1 MFQKIKRNR
10 IYENISGQ
18 IFEAILRGELK
29 PKDKLPSENEL
40 TGIFGVSRVTV
51 REAIRSLEQLGM
63 VEIRQGIFGGAYI
76 KEMNFDTIVEQIGNS
91 LRMINVTFQQLAEA
105 RAMLEEIVLAKLI
118 PRKIDPQDIIRLEN
132 KIQTAEDYFKAKKH
146 NKRLKDNFE
155 FHSILVKLSGNPMI
169 ILMHKLVVDL
179 SIAFFENVKAS
190 APMAE
195 ETITYHKK
203 IVELLKR
210 QKYGEAAKICSEHI
224 QVVSS
229 RIMEKSKQQSL
240 LEIAGSPL
248 SREK

>member
-1 MFQKIKRNR
+1 MFQKIKQNR

-51 REAIRSLEQLGM
+51 REAIRSLEQLGV
-63 VEIRQGIFGGAYI
+63 VEVRQGIFGGAYI

-91 LRMINVTFQQLAEA
+91 LRMINVTFRQLADV
-105 RAMLEEIVLAKLI
+105 RAALEEIVLTRFL
-118 PRKIDPQDIIRLEN
+118 PQKITQQDIIRLQGR
-132 KIQTAEDYFKAKKH
+132 IQSAEESFKARQHK
-146 NKRLKDNFE
+146 KRLQDNFE
-155 FHSILVKLSGNPMI
+155 FHSMLVKLSGNPMI
-169 ILMHKLVVDL
+169 ILMHRLVVDL

-190 APMAE
+190 ASMAE

-224 QVVSS
+224 QAVSS
-229 RIMEKSKQQSL
+229 RIVQKSKQQSL
-240 LEIAGSPL
+240 LEMVGSSALP
-248 SREK
+248 